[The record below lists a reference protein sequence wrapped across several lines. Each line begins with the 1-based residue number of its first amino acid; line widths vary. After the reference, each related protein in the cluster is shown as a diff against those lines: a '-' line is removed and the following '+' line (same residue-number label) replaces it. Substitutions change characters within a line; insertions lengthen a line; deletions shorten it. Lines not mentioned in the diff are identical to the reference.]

1 MLEDFLAIYIKDY
14 IEDSDTTYDI
24 KNNEIEDIACDIAN
38 NDYIYEVINEVI
50 NQELWKYED
59 KEEEENE

>member
-1 MLEDFLAIYIKDY
+1 MLEDFLVTYIKDY
-14 IEDSDTTYDI
+14 IEDSDKTYDI
-24 KNNEIEDIACDIAN
+24 KNNEIEEIACDIVN
-38 NDYIYEVINEVI
+38 NDYIYEVINEAI